1 MAGVIN
7 EKRKKMN
14 INEKVYQMGVEPSV
28 IREIFAFGCERA
40 AVIGAENVMDFSIG
54 NPSVPA
60 PKEVQDTIIRIIN
73 NLQPKEYHSYTPGPG
88 APATRKAIADNLN
101 KRFGSNFGPEDL
113 YMTCGAAASLSIVL
127 KTLIAKETDEIAVVI
142 PFFPEYTAFIKAQGG
157 IPVQIQPAED
167 LTLDIEKLKA
177 AITPN
182 TKAIIINSPNN
193 PSGVIYPEANIKA
206 ACEVLKAKEAEYGH
220 PIYIIADEPYRE
232 LVYTEEK
239 VAFIPSIYDNT
250 IICYSWSKS
259 LSLPGERIGYIA
271 VPKSVADYDLIIP
284 AINGAGRVL
293 GYVCA
298 PSLFQQVVKECVDV
312 MPDIEPYRVNR
323 DLLYNALVEYG
334 YNVAKPSGAFYMY
347 IEAPDKDAEAFCEKA
362 KQQDV
367 LLVPGTGFGTPSY
380 MRLSYCV
387 EKAKVEK
394 CLPVFKKL
402 MEEYK

>member
-1 MAGVIN
+1 
-7 EKRKKMN
+7 MN

-40 AVIGAENVMDFSIG
+40 AVIGAENVLDFSLG

-60 PKEVQDTIIRIIN
+60 PKHVQDTIMSIIN
-73 NLQPKEYHSYTPGPG
+73 NSQPKDYHSYTPGPG

-101 KRFGSNFGPEDL
+101 KRFGSDFGPEDL

-127 KTLIAKETDEIAVVI
+127 KTLIAKETDEVAVVI
-142 PFFPEYTAFIKAQGG
+142 PFFSEYTAFIKAQGG
-157 IPVQIQPAED
+157 VPVLVEPTEELI
-167 LTLDIEKLKA
+167 LDMDNLRA
-177 AITPN
+177 AITEN

-193 PSGVIYPEANIKA
+193 PSGVIYPEENIKV
-206 ACEVLKAKEAEYGH
+206 ACEVLKEKEAEYGH

-232 LVYTEEK
+232 LVYTDEK
-239 VAFIPSIYDNT
+239 VAYIPALYDNT

-271 VPKSVADYDLIIP
+271 VPKKVADYNLIMP
-284 AINGAGRVL
+284 AINGAGRAL

-298 PSLFQQVVKECVDV
+298 PSLFQQVVRECIDV
-312 MPDIEPYRVNR
+312 EPDLEPYRVNR

-347 IEAPDKDAEAFCEKA
+347 IEAPDKDAVAFCEKA
-362 KQQDV
+362 KQHDV
-367 LLVPGTGFGTPSY
+367 LLVPGAGFGTPSY

-387 EKAKVEK
+387 EKEKVEK